1 MAFGNAARV
10 ARKNMDMDVTKLRRA
25 RQLLGARTETETIDR
40 ALDLVIFQADLDRA
54 IDRLADVGGLHEPYE
69 TPARPHRTR

>member
-1 MAFGNAARV
+1 MAGWHARSRAQKRV

-25 RQLLGARTETETIDR
+25 RRVLGARTETETVDR

-54 IDRLADVGGLHEPYE
+54 VERLAEVGGLVAPDES
-69 TPARPHRTR
+69 

>member
-1 MAFGNAARV
+1 MAFSSAARL

-54 IDRLADVGGLHEPYE
+54 IERLAAVGGLREPYQ
-69 TPARPHRTR
+69 TAARPPRTR